1 MKKTWRK
8 ALSRARHAL
17 FPVVAML
24 VVVATSIASV
34 PEAVAAERPLTIFAA
49 ASMQESL
56 DAAARTWEA
65 NGGRHVVVSYAASST
80 LARQI
85 AQGAQAEIFISAD
98 AQWMDYLSDRQLIE
112 PSSRFILV
120 RNALVLV
127 APIDSPVKAVD
138 LTSPASLLAAL
149 GDGRIAVAETGSV
162 PAGIYARQALTSLGL
177 WNSVSI
183 RLAQTDNV
191 RAALAFVALKE
202 APLGIVYATDAL
214 AEPRVRVV
222 ARFPPKAHKPIVYPV
237 ARTLVAEPREAA
249 KFLAFLRS
257 RQASEIFRKAGFIDA
272 R

>member
-1 MKKTWRK
+1 MTSRWRD
-8 ALSRARHAL
+8 AAFFLCGRFSLVACFVL
-17 FPVVAML
+17 MVVA
-24 VVVATSIASV
+24 SSASMQ
-34 PEAVAAERPLTIFAA
+34 AVAAERPLTVFAA

-56 DAAARTWEA
+56 DAVARAWEA
-65 NGGRHVVVSYAASST
+65 KGGRRVVVSYAASST

-98 AQWMDYLSDRQLIE
+98 AQWMDYLRDTKLIE
-112 PSSRFILV
+112 PSSSFILV

-127 APIDSPVKAVD
+127 APMDSPVKSID
-138 LTSPASLLAAL
+138 LSSPAALLAAL
-149 GDGRIAVAETGSV
+149 GNGRLAVAETGSV
-162 PAGIYARQALTSLGL
+162 PAGIYARQALTSLRL
-177 WNSVSI
+177 WTSVSSK
-183 RLAQTDNV
+183 LAQAENV

-222 ARFPPKAHKPIVYPV
+222 ATFAAKTHKPIVYPA
-237 ARTLVAEPREAA
+237 ARTVVADPREAA

-257 RQASEIFRKAGFIDA
+257 RQASAIFRKSGFIDA